1 MTAHADMNPF
11 KGRRV
16 DVPVPTRVIRRFT
29 KPTRGAAEIRERV
42 ITQFE
47 ALEWL
52 LFVDG
57 VLIESRMYHGD
68 RASQYG
74 AELADLVNDLKA
86 DGWEEDQD
94 LLARQ

>member
-1 MTAHADMNPF
+1 MAADADTNPF

-29 KPTRGAAEIRERV
+29 NPRRCTAEIRERV

-52 LFVDG
+52 LYIDG
-57 VLIESRMYHGD
+57 ALVESRMY
-68 RASQYG
+68 YG
-74 AELADLVNDLKA
+74 ARSPLYGPELAEVVNDLKA
-86 DGWEEDQD
+86 NGWEEDAD